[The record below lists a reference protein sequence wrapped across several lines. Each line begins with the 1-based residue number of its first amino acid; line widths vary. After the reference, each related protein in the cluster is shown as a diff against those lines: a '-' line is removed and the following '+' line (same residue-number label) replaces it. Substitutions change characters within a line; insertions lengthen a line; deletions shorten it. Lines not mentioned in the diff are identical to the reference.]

1 MLDLDEWQPRGSGSD
16 PGDPGRGSMSQPV
29 RTTVRLTQRQR
40 GHRPSRRRFL
50 RASAAVASLGLLAGC
65 SRIPSLRP
73 SGPRRIGALSVENPV
88 VQSWMATW
96 EKRLTELGQVR
107 GERFIVEARVAPD
120 NDGFDALVKE
130 LLDKQVDVIMAAG
143 WVAMDAAKRHTST
156 VPIVGISS
164 DPIGTGLVQSFQRPG
179 GNITGLTTLSVPLAA
194 KRVEYFRETIPGLQR
209 TGVMWNSLVPDRK
222 AEFTE
227 TEKALATLKMDLLS
241 LPVQRPA
248 DFIPAFEEAKAWRA
262 DGLILLF
269 DQMTFP
275 AATAN
280 AYSPDPNIDPLAYL
294 MAKYS
299 TPAVCDVREWAEGS
313 GGLTT
318 YGPDFPWLFTR
329 AAEMTDKILMGTRP
343 ADIPIEQPSDFILT
357 INLDVARQMNITIP
371 ETAQRLAHNI
381 YQKRPS

>member
-1 MLDLDEWQPRGSGSD
+1 MTHTLA
-16 PGDPGRGSMSQPV
+16 
-29 RTTVRLTQRQR
+29 TVHAPSQRQR
-40 GHRPSRRRFL
+40 GYQPGRRRL
-50 RASAAVASLGLLAGC
+50 LQAGAAAAGLGLLSGC
-65 SRIPSLRP
+65 SRIASLRS

-88 VQSWMATW
+88 VQSWMAVW
-96 EKRLTELGQVR
+96 EKRVAELAGARSEQV
-107 GERFIVEARVAPD
+107 IVEGRIAAD
-120 NDGFDALVKE
+120 NDGFDVLVKE
-130 LLDKQVDVIMAAG
+130 LLDKRVEVIMAAG

-164 DPIGTGLVQSFQRPG
+164 DPVGTGLVQSFQRPG

-222 AEFTE
+222 AEFAE

-275 AATAN
+275 AATAH

-329 AAEMTDKILMGTRP
+329 AAEMTDKILTGTRP

-357 INLDVARQMNITIP
+357 INLDVARQMNIAIP
-371 ETAQRLAHNI
+371 ESAQRLAHNI